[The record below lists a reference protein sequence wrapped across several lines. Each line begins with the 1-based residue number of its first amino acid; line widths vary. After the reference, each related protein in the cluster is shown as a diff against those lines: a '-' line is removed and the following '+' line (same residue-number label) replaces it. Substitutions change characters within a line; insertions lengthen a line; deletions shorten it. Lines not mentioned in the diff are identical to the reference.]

1 MRSRRR
7 RERHAKQ
14 VSQCCHGLLCCCI
27 LSHVA
32 GLKIGHYRVGTLT
45 GKVLGAVGSRVAVKA
60 VEGSEEKLTGEWT
73 VFPGVA
79 LGLV

>member
-1 MRSRRR
+1 
-7 RERHAKQ
+7 
-14 VSQCCHGLLCCCI
+14 

-60 VEGSEEKLTGEWT
+60 VEGSEEKLTGEQT
-73 VFPGVA
+73 VLQRAA